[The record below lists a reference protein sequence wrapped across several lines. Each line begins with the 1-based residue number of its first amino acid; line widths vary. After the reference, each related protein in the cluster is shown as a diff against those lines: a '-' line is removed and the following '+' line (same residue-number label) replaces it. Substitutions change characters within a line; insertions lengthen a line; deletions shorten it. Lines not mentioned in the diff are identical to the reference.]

1 MCKCKSPSRSLCVMY
16 FVHKREVQVDVVSA
30 HHAVMVDLRRA
41 IGSVTEDRLGTYW
54 GCDGRREGRL
64 L

>member
-1 MCKCKSPSRSLCVMY
+1 MY